1 MKTTI
6 PTYRECMRIL
16 MEVQP
21 SGVDNEALREKIT
34 AMDGVEEV
42 SDIHTF
48 ALAGQKNVLSCH
60 ITMT

>member
-1 MKTTI
+1 
-6 PTYRECMRIL
+6 MRIL